1 MVGSELA
8 QKYIGEGGRMVREL
22 FSLAKEKSPSVIFLD
37 EIDAI
42 GAKRLDGSTSGDREV
57 QRALKQL
64 LAELDGFD
72 ALNDVKIIAATNRP
86 DILED
91 ALLRPGRFDRVIE
104 IPIPDDGSSKAILN
118 VHLSNMN
125 TKKISIN
132 RVVERTKGYSGAE
145 LKATC
150 VEAGMIAIR
159 DGRSAV
165 KQQDMMDAVTRLDK
179 KRSQGSALRSPEA
192 LYS

>member
-1 MVGSELA
+1 M
-8 QKYIGEGGRMVREL
+8 
-22 FSLAKEKSPSVIFLD
+22 D

-57 QRALKQL
+57 QRTLMQL

-86 DILED
+86 DILDD

-104 IPIPDDGSSKAILN
+104 IPIPDDGSRKAILN

>member
-1 MVGSELA
+1 M
-8 QKYIGEGGRMVREL
+8 
-22 FSLAKEKSPSVIFLD
+22 
-37 EIDAI
+37 
-42 GAKRLDGSTSGDREV
+42 
-57 QRALKQL
+57 QL

-72 ALNDVKIIAATNRP
+72 ALQDVKIIAATNRP
-86 DILED
+86 DILDD

-104 IPIPDDGSSKAILN
+104 IPIPDDVSRKAILE
-118 VHLSNMN
+118 VHLNSMN
-125 TKKISIN
+125 TKKISMG

-159 DGRSAV
+159 DERSSV
-165 KQQDMMDAVTRLDK
+165 TNQDMMDAISRLDK
-179 KRSQGSALRSPEA
+179 KRGQGSTMRSPEA